1 MPNMSAVQVPT
12 RQRACYVNPDSAF
25 LAARWLRGAARGPV
39 RLVYAEGAREL
50 AESLRNEHAPDAT
63 VVPED
68 AAGDGGE
75 IILPLALD
83 HRPLRHQ
90 AGALLPDV
98 RPHYPLIAR
107 LWRAGYR
114 RFTWCSLAG
123 EQALE
128 LPHLLES
135 FRDRHKGQRCFV
147 VGNGPSLN
155 QIDMARLKDEIT
167 FGSNRC
173 YMGFPDWG
181 FEFTYWGI
189 YDALQIEEYGPE
201 YEANVPPGPVK
212 FYPYAYWPL
221 LRLPNACPIA
231 MDWPRAAPRE
241 FSTDPHRLIVGYSVT
256 FMLLQIAAFMGC
268 DPIYLVGL
276 DHRYHITR
284 PQLMTRAVRLS
295 GKWVAR
301 HFDHTPWYRAAEG
314 AVDAWRKARRSGGE
328 ARARIWQANDA
339 AGATHFTSKYTSE
352 QKRFLM
358 PRPQDAERDYEC
370 ALAWARAN
378 GRSIVNAT
386 PNSALRVFPMVAF
399 DQLFQ
404 QG

>member
-1 MPNMSAVQVPT
+1 MSLTQHQS
-12 RQRACYVNPDSAF
+12 RERACYVNADTAF
-25 LAARWLRGAARGPV
+25 LVARWLRDVARGPV
-39 RLVYAEGAREL
+39 RLVYAEGARAL
-50 AESLRNEHAPDAT
+50 AETLQREHAPGAT

-68 AAGDGGE
+68 AAWEEEE
-75 IILPLALD
+75 IVLPVALD
-83 HRPLRHQ
+83 QRPMRHQ
-90 AGALLPDV
+90 PGALLPDV
-98 RPHYPLIAR
+98 RPYYPLIAR

-114 RFTWCSLAG
+114 RFTWYSLAG

-155 QIDMARLKDEIT
+155 QIDMGRLKDEIT

-181 FEFTYWGI
+181 FVFTYWGV

-201 YEANVPPGPVK
+201 YEANVPVGPVT

-231 MDWPRAAPRE
+231 MDWPRAASRE

-256 FMLLQIAAFMGC
+256 FMLLQIAALMGC

-284 PQLMTRAVRLS
+284 PQLSTRAVRLS

-301 HFDHTPWYRAAEG
+301 HFDHTAWYRAAEG
-314 AVDAWRKARRSGGE
+314 AAEAWQKARRRGGVSS
-328 ARARIWQANDA
+328 ARIWQANDA
-339 AGATHFTSKYTSE
+339 AGATHFTNKYTGE

-358 PRPQDAERDYEC
+358 PRPQDAERDYAC
-370 ALAWARAN
+370 ALAWAQAN
-378 GRSIVNAT
+378 GRQILNAT
-386 PNSALRVFPMVAF
+386 PGTALDVFPKAEF
-399 DQLFQ
+399 TTLF
-404 QG
+404 